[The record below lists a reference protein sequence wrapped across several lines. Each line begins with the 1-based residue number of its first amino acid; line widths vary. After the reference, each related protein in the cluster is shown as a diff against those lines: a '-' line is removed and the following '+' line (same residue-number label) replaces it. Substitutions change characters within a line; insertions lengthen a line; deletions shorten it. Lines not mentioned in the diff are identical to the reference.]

1 MNNSKFKKKYLGN
14 YVSFTCPLVETADM
28 DTVVMTVTTLDK
40 VMSRR
45 PWTRPEKKRFTKLD
59 CALVDCLE

>member
-1 MNNSKFKKKYLGN
+1 
-14 YVSFTCPLVETADM
+14 M